1 MRQNKHCNIR
11 LRDVGINS
19 VSGPVDVIVPLEVV
33 ATVGDGVV
41 SGVTV
46 TEFC

>member
-1 MRQNKHCNIR
+1 MPQNKHCNIR
-11 LRDVGINS
+11 LRDVGISS

-33 ATVGDGVV
+33 ATDGDVAV
-41 SGVTV
+41 SCVTV

>member
-1 MRQNKHCNIR
+1 MPQNKHWSIR
-11 LRDVGINS
+11 FRDVGISS

-33 ATVGDGVV
+33 VADGDV
-41 SGVTV
+41 SWVTV